1 MLLIGPCIAHQS
13 NLLTKAVPKVPTFQD
28 VMQQAMTIARKIRV
42 STAVREIIAK
52 EAKIDRISV

>member
-1 MLLIGPCIAHQS
+1 MLLIGLCLSHQS
-13 NLLTKAVPKVPTFQD
+13 NLLTKAVLKVSTFQD